1 MPTEVLTVEES
12 KGLEFNDVL
21 LFNFFADSSSDLGKW
36 SAVLHEHERDMR
48 ASRLGSEHKAC
59 ALPLPSSDPAV
70 LMSLNDELKH
80 LYVALTRAR
89 RRVILY
95 DNTELRI
102 PVFELL
108 ARRGLGTV
116 VAVEDLVPEQA
127 SGENWLQEESQ
138 SWEWL
143 QRGRELLE
151 MRAWEEAAK
160 CFRKAGDQRAEM
172 AALGHWHRER
182 GEATEAGTRVSR
194 RRRRA
199 GSCCLTR
206 ATALWSRATRQS
218 RTSASRRRVRRRMP
232 RLRRRL
238 SPDSANLNDVRH
250 TSLLDS
256 RNSVDI
262 TIQ

>member
-89 RRVILY
+89 RRVIPY

-127 SGENWLQEESQ
+127 AGENWLQEESQ

-182 GEATEAGTRVSR
+182 GEATAGGDESVEAAEAR
-194 RRRRA
+194 RKLLFDA
-199 GSCCLTR
+199 GYCALVTGDKAIAHECFAAAGEEAY
-206 ATALWSRATRQS
+206 ATATAT
-218 RTSASRRRVRRRMP
+218 A
-232 RLRRRL
+232 
-238 SPDSANLNDVRH
+238 
-250 TSLLDS
+250 
-256 RNSVDI
+256 I
-262 TIQ
+262 T